1 MWVSSSLF
9 LRLGFS
15 WHSLLA
21 ATRPLGDTGT
31 PSPLA
36 ENNVKDVD
44 ETATLPI
51 YGIMGYNPYV

>member
-1 MWVSSSLF
+1 VRSDITLPHGWVLASF
-9 LRLGFS
+9 
-15 WHSLLA
+15 A